1 MASDDT
7 EITLGMG
14 KLLGLFF
21 LLAAICGVFFSIGYS
36 LGKSTGREQVLN
48 DQSATAATEA
58 TGATSGASQ
67 NKPSAVVAVKAEA
80 QPAPQEPATSTPQ
93 SNLTFYKA
101 VQQTGDG
108 AQLPAKETNSAVSP
122 NPACLL
128 YTSPSPRD

>member
-36 LGKSTGREQVLN
+36 LGKSTGHEQALN
-48 DQSATAATEA
+48 DQPAAAATVPEV
-58 TGATSGASQ
+58 TASAASP

-80 QPAPQEPATSTPQ
+80 EPAPQEAPRRQSAEQSYFLQGSTTAQRRHATT
-93 SNLTFYKA
+93 
-101 VQQTGDG
+101 
-108 AQLPAKETNSAVSP
+108 
-122 NPACLL
+122 
-128 YTSPSPRD
+128 R